1 MKAAIQAIEKAN
13 PSIVALFPHDSSDW
27 SIDQFKR
34 AFQNRYRDLKVGR
47 ELVM

>member
-1 MKAAIQAIEKAN
+1 VEAAIKAIKKLN
-13 PSIVALFPHDSSDW
+13 PSMVALSPHDSSDW

>member
-1 MKAAIQAIEKAN
+1 MKAATEAIQKVN
-13 PSIVALFPHDSSDW
+13 PSLVALSPHDSSDW
-27 SIDQFKR
+27 SINQFKR